1 LIDHCPTT
9 PQELFKDGMELIL
22 GEEADAA
29 GNLDSMARVGISLM
43 AGREEFDILLR
54 LCGDEIRLLDSSIRM
69 LPLKK
74 RTFKGLEALVEWL
87 NSRWN
92 LRVTLE
98 NSDKVAT
105 VILPAASADKQEA
118 STIAAFI
125 QGLLQG
131 MLTWISGGK
140 FYPAHLESTARGM
153 EIQLMRTPLD

>member
-1 LIDHCPTT
+1 
-9 PQELFKDGMELIL
+9 
-22 GEEADAA
+22 
-29 GNLDSMARVGISLM
+29 
-43 AGREEFDILLR
+43 
-54 LCGDEIRLLDSSIRM
+54 
-69 LPLKK
+69 
-74 RTFKGLEALVEWL
+74 
-87 NSRWN
+87 
-92 LRVTLE
+92 VTLE